1 MLLLQSQVENFIYG
15 EFAMVR
21 IAVIG
26 CGNVSRGHIG
36 AWLNESERAQI
47 VALVDIAPQ
56 FAQAYKDQFDLRDAE
71 IYTNYRDVLARD
83 DVDMIDICT
92 PSHLHAEQIM
102 AAMEAGK
109 HVMTEKPTGY
119 NLEECRQLRWYAQK
133 YPDLKVGVAYSLRYY
148 PLNIRVRELINS
160 GAIGRVMFAEA
171 SHNHPHDCS
180 DIFGE
185 FHPHT
190 ESDRSGSYISG
201 SELTGATH
209 VFDLMRYL
217 FGEVKDVFS
226 FRERYGT
233 FVLMRFQNGALG
245 KATAAVA
252 SNRGLATP
260 HVLCIQGTQGS
271 IFTQNTYNPPTPF
284 GKGDYKSDAWSV
296 GGYHGYIVTEGHQ
309 ELISVSERDTG
320 HGDAT
325 RTRNFLSA
333 ILEGKPLIASL
344 EDAIR
349 TSELLHAIWDS
360 HNLEIRV
367 PVHQLSKTG

>member
-1 MLLLQSQVENFIYG
+1 MNQI
-15 EFAMVR
+15 R

-26 CGNVSRGHIG
+26 CGNVSQGHIR
-36 AWLNESERAQI
+36 AWLNEPERARI

-56 FAQAYKDQFDLRDAE
+56 FAETYKEQFDLRDTD
-71 IYTNYRDVLARD
+71 IYTDYRDALARS
-83 DVDMIDICT
+83 DVDVVDICT

-102 AAMEAGK
+102 AAMDSGK

-133 YPDLKVGVAYSLRYY
+133 YPQLKVGVAYSLRYY
-148 PLNIRVRELINS
+148 PLNIRVRKLINS
-160 GAIGRVMFAEA
+160 GAIGKVMFAEA

-180 DIFGE
+180 HIFDE

-201 SELTGATH
+201 SEMTGATH

-233 FVLMRFQNGALG
+233 FVLMRFQSGALG
-245 KATAAVA
+245 KATAATA
-252 SNRGLATP
+252 SNKGLATP
-260 HVLCIQGTQGS
+260 HVLCIQGTLGT
-271 IFTQNTYNPPTPF
+271 IFTQRSYA
-284 GKGDYKSDAWSV
+284 SDAWSV
-296 GGYHGYIVTEGHQ
+296 SGYHGYIVTEGHQ

-325 RTRNFLSA
+325 RTRNFLDA
-333 ILEGKPLIASL
+333 IFEGKPLIAPL
-344 EDAIR
+344 EDAIQ

-367 PVHQLSKTG
+367 PVHRLGKTG

>member
-1 MLLLQSQVENFIYG
+1 
-15 EFAMVR
+15 
-21 IAVIG
+21 
-26 CGNVSRGHIG
+26 VSRGHIR

-47 VALVDIAPQ
+47 VALVDVAPQ
-56 FAQAYKDQFDLRDAE
+56 FAQDYKKQFDLRAAE
-71 IYTNYRDVLARD
+71 IYTDYGDVLARK
-83 DVDMIDICT
+83 DVDVVDICT

-102 AAMEAGK
+102 AAMAAGK

-148 PLNIRVRELINS
+148 PLNIRVREIIAS
-160 GAIGRVMFAEA
+160 GAIGRIMFAEA
-171 SHNHPHDCS
+171 AHNHPHDCS
-180 DIFGE
+180 HLFDA

-190 ESDRSGSYISG
+190 ESDRSGNYIPG

-217 FGEVKDVFS
+217 CGEVKDVFS
-226 FRERYGT
+226 FKERYGT
-233 FVLMRFQNGALG
+233 FVLLRFHSGALG

-252 SNRGLATP
+252 SNQGLATP
-260 HVLCIQGTQGS
+260 HVLCIQGTLGT
-271 IFTQNTYNPPTPF
+271 IFTQNTYE
-284 GKGDYKSDAWSV
+284 SDAWSV
-296 GGYHGYIVTEGHQ
+296 SGYHGYIVIDGHQ

-325 RTRNFLSA
+325 RTRNFLA
-333 ILEGKPLIASL
+333 AVLEGEPLIAPL

-360 HNLEIRV
+360 HNLEMRV
-367 PVHQLSKTG
+367 PVHRLGKTG

>member
-1 MLLLQSQVENFIYG
+1 MNQI
-15 EFAMVR
+15 R

-26 CGNVSRGHIG
+26 CGNVSQGHIR

-47 VALVDIAPQ
+47 LALVDITPQ
-56 FAQAYKDQFDLRDAE
+56 FAQEYKDQFNLRAAE
-71 IYTNYRDVLARD
+71 IYTDYRDVLARK
-83 DVDMIDICT
+83 DVSVVDICT

-102 AAMEAGK
+102 AAMESGK
-109 HVMTEKPTGY
+109 HVITEKPTGY

-133 YPDLKVGVAYSLRYY
+133 YPELKVGVAYSLRYY
-148 PLNIRVRELINS
+148 PLNIRVRELIAS

-180 DIFGE
+180 HIFDE
-185 FHPHT
+185 LHPHT
-190 ESDRSGSYISG
+190 ESDRSGSYIPG
-201 SELTGATH
+201 SEMTGATH

-226 FRERYGT
+226 FKERYGA
-233 FVLMRFQNGALG
+233 FVLMRFHSGALG

-252 SNRGLATP
+252 SNQGLATP

-271 IFTQNTYNPPTPF
+271 IFTQNTYKT
-284 GKGDYKSDAWSV
+284 DAWSV
-296 GGYHGYIVTEGHQ
+296 SGYHGYIVTEGRQ
-309 ELISVSERDTG
+309 ELISVSESDTG

-325 RTRNFLSA
+325 RTRNFLA
-333 ILEGKPLIASL
+333 AVLEGKPLIAPL

-367 PVHQLSKTG
+367 PVHRLGKTG

>member
-1 MLLLQSQVENFIYG
+1 MNK
-15 EFAMVR
+15 MR

-26 CGNVSRGHIG
+26 CGNVSRGHIR
-36 AWLNESERAQI
+36 AWLNESERGQI
-47 VALVDIAPQ
+47 VALVDIAPE
-56 FAQAYKDQFDLRDAE
+56 FTQAYKEQFDLGAADT
-71 IYTNYRDVLARD
+71 YTDYKDVLVRE
-83 DVDMIDICT
+83 DVDVVDICT
-92 PSHLHAEQIM
+92 PSYLHAEQIM
-102 AAMEAGK
+102 AAMESGK
-109 HVMTEKPTGY
+109 HVVTEKPTGY

-133 YPDLKVGVAYSLRYY
+133 YPELKVGVAYSLRYY
-148 PLNIRVRELINS
+148 PLNIRVKKLIDS

-171 SHNHPHDCS
+171 SHNHPNDCS
-180 DIFGE
+180 HIFDE
-185 FHPHT
+185 FHPRT
-190 ESDRSGSYISG
+190 ESDRSGSYIPG

-226 FRERYGT
+226 FKERYGA
-233 FVLMRFQNGALG
+233 FVLMRFQSGALG

-260 HVLCIQGTQGS
+260 HVLCIQGTLGS
-271 IFTQNTYNPPTPF
+271 IFTQNTY
-284 GKGDYKSDAWSV
+284 KSDAWSV
-296 GGYHGYIVTEGHQ
+296 SGYHGYIVTEGRQ

-325 RTRNFLSA
+325 RTRNFLDA
-333 ILEGKPLIASL
+333 VLEGKPLIAPL
-344 EDAIR
+344 KDAIR

-367 PVHQLSKTG
+367 PVHRVGKTG

>member
-1 MLLLQSQVENFIYG
+1 MNQI
-15 EFAMVR
+15 R

-26 CGNVSRGHIG
+26 CGNVSRGHIR
-36 AWLNESERAQI
+36 AWLNEGERARI
-47 VALVDIAPQ
+47 AALVDIAPQ
-56 FAQAYKDQFDLRDAE
+56 FAQTYKEQFDLGEADIYTDYRDA
-71 IYTNYRDVLARD
+71 LARD
-83 DVDMIDICT
+83 DVDVVDICT
-92 PSHLHAEQIM
+92 PSHLHAEHIT
-102 AAMEAGK
+102 AAMAAGK

-133 YPDLKVGVAYSLRYY
+133 YPELKVGVGYSLRYY

-160 GAIGRVMFAEA
+160 GVIGQVMFAEA
-171 SHNHPHDCS
+171 SHNHPHDCAHVF
-180 DIFGE
+180 DAY
-185 FHPHT
+185 HPHT
-190 ESDRSGSYISG
+190 ESDRAGSYISG
-201 SELTGATH
+201 SEMTGATH

-233 FVLMRFQNGALG
+233 FVLLRFHSGALG
-245 KATAAVA
+245 KATAATA
-252 SNRGLATP
+252 SNQGLATP
-260 HVLCIQGTQGS
+260 HVLCIQGTLGT
-271 IFTQNTYNPPTPF
+271 IFTQRSYV
-284 GKGDYKSDAWSV
+284 SDSWSV
-296 GGYHGYIVTEGHQ
+296 GGYHGYIVTEGRQ

-325 RTRNFLSA
+325 RTRNFLDA
-333 ILEGKPLIASL
+333 VFEGKPLIAPL

-367 PVHQLSKTG
+367 PVHRLGKTG